1 MQENPL
7 PVPRREFLR
16 RAALSAGAIL
26 CGTAAAAVAGCG
38 GGGGGGQSSAAP
50 GYTPNLSQFTPNY
63 ASEIALDH
71 WPTLPVKVYFAND
84 VTVTPKD
91 GGPTHVNS
99 LIQTGF
105 DRWASATGG
114 VVGYTIVTDPALAD
128 ITVTVKGIAD
138 PVGLSET
145 GKTSVRT
152 GAGGELQQAFVEIY
166 VWPDIT
172 NAELTLGQL
181 ATATHEFGHA
191 LGIAGHSSGPGD
203 EMYILHEPGQDVGL
217 SARDINTIKTLYY
230 FLF

>member
-1 MQENPL
+1 MQENFSPL
-7 PVPRREFLR
+7 SRRAFLR
-16 RAALSAGAIL
+16 QAALTAGAL
-26 CGTAAAAVAGCG
+26 LGAAAIAGCG
-38 GGGGGGQSSAAP
+38 GGGTQTTSTAS
-50 GYTPNLSQFTPNY
+50 GYAPNLSQFTPNY

-71 WPTLPVKVYFAND
+71 WPTLPVRVYFAND
-84 VTVTPKD
+84 VTVIPKD
-91 GGPTHVNS
+91 GVPTQVNS
-99 LIQTGF
+99 LIRTGF
-105 DRWASATGG
+105 DRWPAATGG
-114 VVGYTIVTDPALAD
+114 VVGYVVVTDPAQAD
-128 ITVTVKGIAD
+128 ITITIKTIPD

-152 GAGGELQQAFVEIY
+152 GVGGELQLALMEIY

-172 NAELTLGQL
+172 NAELTQGLL

-203 EMYILHEPGQDVGL
+203 EMYLLHEPGQDVLL

>member
-7 PVPRREFLR
+7 PVSRREFLR
-16 RAALSAGAIL
+16 RTALSAGAIL
-26 CGTAAAAVAGCG
+26 CGTAVAGCG
-38 GGGGGGQSSAAP
+38 GGGGQSSATPSYA
-50 GYTPNLSQFTPNY
+50 PNLSQFTPNY

-71 WPTLPVKVYFAND
+71 WATLPVRVYFSND

-91 GGPTHVNS
+91 GGPTRVNS

-105 DRWASATGG
+105 NRWPAATGG
-114 VVGYTIVTDPALAD
+114 VVGYTIVTDPAQAD
-128 ITVTVKGIAD
+128 ITVTVKTIPD

-152 GAGGELQQAFVEIY
+152 GAGGELQLALMEIY

-172 NAELTLGQL
+172 NAELTQGLL

-191 LGIAGHSSGPGD
+191 LGIAGHSSSPND
-203 EMYILHEPGQDVGL
+203 EMYILHEPGQDVML
-217 SARDINTIKTLYY
+217 SARDVNTIKTLYY